1 MAVLAYVVEKAVLRS
16 IKKGTTTLASQES
29 TSITGTGAEIRA
41 D

>member
-16 IKKGTTTLASQES
+16 IKKGTTTPRQRQATAIS
-29 TSITGTGAEIRA
+29 GTGAEISA

>member
-16 IKKGTTTLASQES
+16 IKKGRTTPRPQEP
-29 TSITGTGAEIRA
+29 TSITGTGAEVRA